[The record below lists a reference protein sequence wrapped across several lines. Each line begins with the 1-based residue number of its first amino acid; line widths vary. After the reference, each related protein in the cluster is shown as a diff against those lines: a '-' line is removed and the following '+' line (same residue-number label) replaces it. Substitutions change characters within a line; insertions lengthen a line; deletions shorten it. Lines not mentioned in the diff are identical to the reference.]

1 MEAERDRVERAA
13 RERAEAEARAERRR
27 LEEEQARLKQT
38 NWSAVI
44 ENSNQ
49 VNELFSFF
57 QLLIEKSQ
65 SQSFDL

>member
-44 ENSNQ
+44 GNSSQ

>member
-44 ENSNQ
+44 GNSNQ

>member
-44 ENSNQ
+44 GSSSQ
-49 VNELFSFF
+49 VNELFSF
-57 QLLIEKSQ
+57 LNY
-65 SQSFDL
+65 

>member
-44 ENSNQ
+44 GSSSQ

-57 QLLIEKSQ
+57 QLLIKKSQ